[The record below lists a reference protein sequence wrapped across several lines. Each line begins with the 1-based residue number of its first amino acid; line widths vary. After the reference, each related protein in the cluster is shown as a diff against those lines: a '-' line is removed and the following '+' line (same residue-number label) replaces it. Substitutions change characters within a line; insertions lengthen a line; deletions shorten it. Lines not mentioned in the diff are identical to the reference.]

1 MQPEIRFHEI
11 YRWAKEKAQGS
22 HGVRCPALVLYSLQN
37 RGGRDQLSAHQQHE
51 GVQGVSPWHTTLL
64 ARYSVLYLPVRLT
77 GKRRVSPDGNARFAR
92 QGNGQGFVPGRG
104 QNPCLFPESGGRYTS
119 PRPSSFVPR
128 RAEISAPDDAPLR
141 KNQRGRAST
150 FGLARLDY
158 PKARPG
164 GGGQWRR
171 T

>member
-1 MQPEIRFHEI
+1 ME
-11 YRWAKEKAQGS
+11 
-22 HGVRCPALVLYSLQN
+22 
-37 RGGRDQLSAHQQHE
+37 
-51 GVQGVSPWHTTLL
+51 TLGL
-64 ARYSVLYLPVRLT
+64 
-77 GKRRVSPDGNARFAR
+77 
-92 QGNGQGFVPGRG
+92 PGRG
-104 QNPCLFPESGGRYTS
+104 TGRVLCPGGDKTPACSRRAAAGIQA

>member
-1 MQPEIRFHEI
+1 MGKRKSAGHP
-11 YRWAKEKAQGS
+11 W
-22 HGVRCPALVLYSLQN
+22 VRCPALVLCGLQN
-37 RGGRDQLSAHQQHE
+37 RGGRDQLGAHQQHE

>member
-1 MQPEIRFHEI
+1 MPPACVLEGRGCSRDFAGCTGFPIR
-11 YRWAKEKAQGS
+11 QGFPK
-22 HGVRCPALVLYSLQN
+22 GMPL
-37 RGGRDQLSAHQQHE
+37 
-51 GVQGVSPWHTTLL
+51 WHTALL
-64 ARYSVLYLPVRLT
+64 AKCSVLYLLSRLA
-77 GKRRVSPDGNARFAR
+77 GKMRVSPDGNARFAR

>member
-64 ARYSVLYLPVRLT
+64 ARYSVLYLPATGVRKRGSARW
-77 GKRRVSPDGNARFAR
+77 GKAPTKI
-92 QGNGQGFVPGRG
+92 
-104 QNPCLFPESGGRYTS
+104 E
-119 PRPSSFVPR
+119 
-128 RAEISAPDDAPLR
+128 RAVDS
-141 KNQRGRAST
+141 KTYASM
-150 FGLARLDY
+150 
-158 PKARPG
+158 P
-164 GGGQWRR
+164 
-171 T
+171 

>member
-1 MQPEIRFHEI
+1 M
-11 YRWAKEKAQGS
+11 G
-22 HGVRCPALVLYSLQN
+22 HGRRIAVCGHTPTKPGFPKGYPL
-37 RGGRDQLSAHQQHE
+37 
-51 GVQGVSPWHTTLL
+51 WHTTLL

-171 T
+171 TCAPFISTIDGPAWVAIACTPKQ